1 MSAATDLQRVVA
13 LAMAHRGGLGHV
25 PARQRQVL
33 SHIGDCRTPALGG
46 LTQRCGACAYERVRF
61 HSCRDRHCPK
71 CQGRASAQW
80 AERQSAQVLAVR
92 YFHVVFTVPEQLNR
106 WASVHP
112 RIVYGQLF
120 TSAWATLSAFAA
132 NHRRLGGQGAMSAVL
147 HTWGQTLTRHVHLHC
162 LVPGGVFT
170 QTRGWR
176 GVRGEYLYPVRAL
189 SRRFRAHYVR
199 ALRARAQAGE
209 LEPLTAHDIDAT
221 LDALMDRDWVVYT
234 KPCLGHTERVVDYL
248 ARYSHRI
255 ALSDARI
262 VGLQHGRV
270 GLRYLDYR
278 DHNTRKT
285 LWLTP
290 QELVRRFLLHVLPKG
305 FMRIRHY
312 GFLANCCRA
321 QRLNDIREL
330 LLQSETTQPAPNPV
344 ASPSPPIPPCPPPEH
359 CPRCTTGTMTP
370 YRILVPIRR
379 DSG

>member
-1 MSAATDLQRVVA
+1 
-13 LAMAHRGGLGHV
+13 
-25 PARQRQVL
+25 
-33 SHIGDCRTPALGG
+33 
-46 LTQRCGACAYERVRF
+46 
-61 HSCRDRHCPK
+61 
-71 CQGRASAQW
+71 
-80 AERQSAQVLAVR
+80 
-92 YFHVVFTVPEQLNR
+92 
-106 WASVHP
+106 
-112 RIVYGQLF
+112 
-120 TSAWATLSAFAA
+120 
-132 NHRRLGGQGAMSAVL
+132 
-147 HTWGQTLTRHVHLHC
+147 
-162 LVPGGVFT
+162 
-170 QTRGWR
+170 
-176 GVRGEYLYPVRAL
+176 
-189 SRRFRAHYVR
+189 
-199 ALRARAQAGE
+199 
-209 LEPLTAHDIDAT
+209 
-221 LDALMDRDWVVYT
+221 MDRDWVVYT

-312 GFLANCCRA
+312 GFLANRCRA

-370 YRILVPIRR
+370 HRILVPIRR